1 MPNHP
6 FGLGVFENQ
15 LYYTDWYK
23 NGKGI
28 KKLNKFSGSNQ
39 KIKDT
44 LWSHMDIKVFHP
56 LRQPNGNNVNTI
68 GCIIFI
74 RGSRKLPMKLN
85 GCTDQKILI
94 QKEKG
99 LAHIHLNYRRK

>member
-1 MPNHP
+1 MIWKQFFIFSLKKIESSRYDGSDRRLIASIVPNHP

-68 GCIIFI
+68 GCIIF
-74 RGSRKLPMKLN
+74 S
-85 GCTDQKILI
+85 
-94 QKEKG
+94 
-99 LAHIHLNYRRK
+99 